1 MYNNNLVNLSDYN
14 IKSINFYFEK
24 HKQYNI
30 TLQELA
36 DIGIVDNIC
45 RVNKKV
51 AIALVE
57 INKDL
62 KNNWYEIYVKDAYR
76 SQELYNLVYKKRIEL
91 HGKENVDKIFKPV
104 RAIHSTGNAIDVS
117 LINIA
122 SWNEIMMRNDY
133 NIDETKKTNEEIIA
147 SFYGDAF
154 KDSLNPEE
162 MEFHHRRSLLRDIM
176 YKHWFIGIDHEYRH
190 FEYVW
195 GQEKI

>member
-1 MYNNNLVNLSDYN
+1 MHNTSLDLVNLSDYN

-36 DIGIVDNIC
+36 DIGITDNIC

-51 AIALVE
+51 AIVL
-57 INKDL
+57 ININQDL
-62 KNNWYEIYVKDAYR
+62 QDDGYEIYVKDAYR

-117 LINIA
+117 LIDIA
-122 SWNEIMMRNDY
+122 SWEEVMMRNDY
-133 NIDETKKTNEEIIA
+133 NENGTKKTNEDIIK

-154 KDSLNPEE
+154 KDSLSPEE
-162 MEFHHRRSLLRDIM
+162 IEFHKKRALLKNIM
-176 YKHWFIGIDHEYRH
+176 YKYWFIGIENEYRH
-190 FEYVW
+190 FEYIW
-195 GQEKI
+195 NN